1 MTPGELAQETKTYRR
16 RRGVSPETRSFGLLP
31 AFLDRDTGRVFTSR
45 FRNGRPAGIHVIDGL
60 PPDLVLERSETG
72 RAMAI
77 KESVVAGFI
86 CCRGQFYTREQAS
99 RLLGSHPPG

>member
-1 MTPGELAQETKTYRR
+1 MPSTAY
-16 RRGVSPETRSFGLLP
+16 
-31 AFLDRDTGRVFTSR
+31 
-45 FRNGRPAGIHVIDGL
+45 
-60 PPDLVLERSETG
+60 PDLVLERSETG
-72 RAMAI
+72 RAMVI